1 MKARIPVKL
10 KKEAMAE
17 INRLADREYQKVKDK
32 EIADATRRIFK
43 MIVFALYKD
52 FGFGRDRCAKA
63 LKSMTEI
70 IEHSD
75 TDEVFWEHI
84 DRVVIDKLKLN
95 LTNGTIPT
103 TEKLLI
109 LKETKKM
116 RKYEAV
122 YSSDVLDEIK
132 SGKDIFLLNRA
143 TNNVSWVNGMTV
155 GSLVKVFKHDNKDN
169 IYEFYKEVK
178 ANDKL

>member
-10 KKEAMAE
+10 KREAMAE

-43 MIVFALYKD
+43 TIVFALHKD

-84 DRVVIDKLKLN
+84 DRVVIDKLKL
-95 LTNGTIPT
+95 
-103 TEKLLI
+103 EFDK
-109 LKETKKM
+109 
-116 RKYEAV
+116 RDY
-122 YSSDVLDEIK
+122 
-132 SGKDIFLLNRA
+132 
-143 TNNVSWVNGMTV
+143 TNNGKVVNFEGDEENETQT
-155 GSLVKVFKHDNKDN
+155 GNQ
-169 IYEFYKEVK
+169 
-178 ANDKL
+178 

>member
-43 MIVFALYKD
+43 TIVFALHKD

-70 IEHSD
+70 VEHSD

-84 DRVVIDKLKLN
+84 DRVVIDKLKLEFDKRDY
-95 LTNGTIPT
+95 TDNGKVVNY
-103 TEKLLI
+103 EESDRN
-109 LKETKKM
+109 ETQ
-116 RKYEAV
+116 
-122 YSSDVLDEIK
+122 
-132 SGKDIFLLNRA
+132 SGNQ
-143 TNNVSWVNGMTV
+143 
-155 GSLVKVFKHDNKDN
+155 
-169 IYEFYKEVK
+169 
-178 ANDKL
+178 

>member
-32 EIADATRRIFK
+32 EINDLTRRIFK
-43 MIVFALYKD
+43 TIVFALYKD

-84 DRVVIDKLKLN
+84 DRVVIDKLKLEFDKRDY
-95 LTNGTIPT
+95 TANGKVINY
-103 TEKLLI
+103 EESDKN
-109 LKETKKM
+109 ETQT
-116 RKYEAV
+116 
-122 YSSDVLDEIK
+122 
-132 SGKDIFLLNRA
+132 GNQ
-143 TNNVSWVNGMTV
+143 
-155 GSLVKVFKHDNKDN
+155 
-169 IYEFYKEVK
+169 
-178 ANDKL
+178 

>member
-1 MKARIPVKL
+1 VNLKGEKALKARIPVKL

-43 MIVFALYKD
+43 TIVFALHKD

-70 IEHSD
+70 VEHSD

-84 DRVVIDKLKLN
+84 DRVVIDRLKLEFDKRDY
-95 LTNGTIPT
+95 TDNGQVVNF
-103 TEKLLI
+103 EG
-109 LKETKKM
+109 
-116 RKYEAV
+116 
-122 YSSDVLDEIK
+122 DE
-132 SGKDIFLLNRA
+132 
-143 TNNVSWVNGMTV
+143 
-155 GSLVKVFKHDNKDN
+155 
-169 IYEFYKEVK
+169 E
-178 ANDKL
+178 ND

>member
-1 MKARIPVKL
+1 MNLKGEKALKARIPVKL

-43 MIVFALYKD
+43 TIVFALHKD

-84 DRVVIDKLKLN
+84 DRVVIDKLKLEFEKRDY
-95 LTNGTIPT
+95 TDNGKVVNFEGARKGH
-103 TEKLLI
+103 EK
-109 LKETKKM
+109 
-116 RKYEAV
+116 
-122 YSSDVLDEIK
+122 
-132 SGKDIFLLNRA
+132 
-143 TNNVSWVNGMTV
+143 
-155 GSLVKVFKHDNKDN
+155 
-169 IYEFYKEVK
+169 
-178 ANDKL
+178 

>member
-1 MKARIPVKL
+1 
-10 KKEAMAE
+10 
-17 INRLADREYQKVKDK
+17 
-32 EIADATRRIFK
+32 
-43 MIVFALYKD
+43 
-52 FGFGRDRCAKA
+52 
-63 LKSMTEI
+63 
-70 IEHSD
+70 
-75 TDEVFWEHI
+75 
-84 DRVVIDKLKLN
+84 
-95 LTNGTIPT
+95 
-103 TEKLLI
+103 
-109 LKETKKM
+109 M
-116 RKYEAV
+116 RKYEGV

>member
-32 EIADATRRIFK
+32 EINDLTRRIFK
-43 MIVFALYKD
+43 TIVFALHKD

-84 DRVVIDKLKLN
+84 DRVVIDKLKLEFEKRDY
-95 LTNGTIPT
+95 TDNGKVVNF
-103 TEKLLI
+103 EGDEEN
-109 LKETKKM
+109 ETQT
-116 RKYEAV
+116 
-122 YSSDVLDEIK
+122 
-132 SGKDIFLLNRA
+132 GNQ
-143 TNNVSWVNGMTV
+143 
-155 GSLVKVFKHDNKDN
+155 
-169 IYEFYKEVK
+169 
-178 ANDKL
+178 

>member
-10 KKEAMAE
+10 KREAMAE

-32 EIADATRRIFK
+32 EIADVTRRIFK
-43 MIVFALYKD
+43 TIVFALHKD

-84 DRVVIDKLKLN
+84 DRVVIDKLKLEFDRRDY
-95 LTNGTIPT
+95 TDNGKVVNF
-103 TEKLLI
+103 EGDEEN
-109 LKETKKM
+109 ETQT
-116 RKYEAV
+116 
-122 YSSDVLDEIK
+122 
-132 SGKDIFLLNRA
+132 GNQ
-143 TNNVSWVNGMTV
+143 
-155 GSLVKVFKHDNKDN
+155 
-169 IYEFYKEVK
+169 
-178 ANDKL
+178 

>member
-1 MKARIPVKL
+1 MDLKGELTLKARIPVKL
-10 KKEAMAE
+10 KREAMAE

-43 MIVFALYKD
+43 TIVFALHKD

-84 DRVVIDKLKLN
+84 DRVVIDKLKLEFDRRDY
-95 LTNGTIPT
+95 TDNGKVVNFEGD
-103 TEKLLI
+103 EK
-109 LKETKKM
+109 
-116 RKYEAV
+116 
-122 YSSDVLDEIK
+122 
-132 SGKDIFLLNRA
+132 
-143 TNNVSWVNGMTV
+143 
-155 GSLVKVFKHDNKDN
+155 
-169 IYEFYKEVK
+169 
-178 ANDKL
+178 

>member
-10 KKEAMAE
+10 KREAMAE

-43 MIVFALYKD
+43 TMIFALYQD

-84 DRVVIDKLKLN
+84 DRVVIDKLKLEFDKRDY
-95 LTNGTIPT
+95 TDNGKVVNF
-103 TEKLLI
+103 EGDEEN
-109 LKETKKM
+109 ETQT
-116 RKYEAV
+116 
-122 YSSDVLDEIK
+122 
-132 SGKDIFLLNRA
+132 GNQ
-143 TNNVSWVNGMTV
+143 
-155 GSLVKVFKHDNKDN
+155 
-169 IYEFYKEVK
+169 
-178 ANDKL
+178 

>member
-1 MKARIPVKL
+1 
-10 KKEAMAE
+10 
-17 INRLADREYQKVKDK
+17 
-32 EIADATRRIFK
+32 
-43 MIVFALYKD
+43 
-52 FGFGRDRCAKA
+52 
-63 LKSMTEI
+63 
-70 IEHSD
+70 
-75 TDEVFWEHI
+75 
-84 DRVVIDKLKLN
+84 
-95 LTNGTIPT
+95 
-103 TEKLLI
+103 
-109 LKETKKM
+109 M

>member
-10 KKEAMAE
+10 KREAMAE

-32 EIADATRRIFK
+32 EIADVTRRIFK
-43 MIVFALYKD
+43 TIVFALHKD

-84 DRVVIDKLKLN
+84 DRVVIDKLKLEFEKRDY
-95 LTNGTIPT
+95 TDNGKVVNF
-103 TEKLLI
+103 EGDEEN
-109 LKETKKM
+109 ETQT
-116 RKYEAV
+116 
-122 YSSDVLDEIK
+122 
-132 SGKDIFLLNRA
+132 GNQ
-143 TNNVSWVNGMTV
+143 
-155 GSLVKVFKHDNKDN
+155 
-169 IYEFYKEVK
+169 
-178 ANDKL
+178 

>member
-10 KKEAMAE
+10 KREAMAE
-17 INRLADREYQKVKDK
+17 INRLADREYHKVKDK

-43 MIVFALYKD
+43 TIVFALHKD

-84 DRVVIDKLKLN
+84 DRVVIDKLKLEFDRRDY
-95 LTNGTIPT
+95 TDNGKVVNFEGNEERI
-103 TEKLLI
+103 TEN
-109 LKETKKM
+109 E
-116 RKYEAV
+116 
-122 YSSDVLDEIK
+122 
-132 SGKDIFLLNRA
+132 
-143 TNNVSWVNGMTV
+143 
-155 GSLVKVFKHDNKDN
+155 
-169 IYEFYKEVK
+169 
-178 ANDKL
+178 

>member
-32 EIADATRRIFK
+32 EINDLTRRIFK
-43 MIVFALYKD
+43 TIVFALHKD

-84 DRVVIDKLKLN
+84 DRIVIDKLKLEFEKRDY
-95 LTNGTIPT
+95 TDNGKVVNF
-103 TEKLLI
+103 EGDEEN
-109 LKETKKM
+109 ETQT
-116 RKYEAV
+116 
-122 YSSDVLDEIK
+122 
-132 SGKDIFLLNRA
+132 GNQ
-143 TNNVSWVNGMTV
+143 
-155 GSLVKVFKHDNKDN
+155 
-169 IYEFYKEVK
+169 
-178 ANDKL
+178 

>member
-1 MKARIPVKL
+1 
-10 KKEAMAE
+10 
-17 INRLADREYQKVKDK
+17 
-32 EIADATRRIFK
+32 
-43 MIVFALYKD
+43 
-52 FGFGRDRCAKA
+52 
-63 LKSMTEI
+63 
-70 IEHSD
+70 
-75 TDEVFWEHI
+75 
-84 DRVVIDKLKLN
+84 
-95 LTNGTIPT
+95 
-103 TEKLLI
+103 
-109 LKETKKM
+109 M

-132 SGKDIFLLNRA
+132 SGRDIFLLNRA

>member
-84 DRVVIDKLKLN
+84 DRVVIDKLKLEFDKRDY
-95 LTNGTIPT
+95 TDNGKVVNF
-103 TEKLLI
+103 EG
-109 LKETKKM
+109 
-116 RKYEAV
+116 
-122 YSSDVLDEIK
+122 DEE
-132 SGKDIFLLNRA
+132 N
-143 TNNVSWVNGMTV
+143 
-155 GSLVKVFKHDNKDN
+155 
-169 IYEFYKEVK
+169 EEV
-178 ANDKL
+178 

>member
-1 MKARIPVKL
+1 MSTGFVCEFKGEKALKARIPVKL

-43 MIVFALYKD
+43 TIVFALHKD

-84 DRVVIDKLKLN
+84 DRVVIDKLKLEFDKRDY
-95 LTNGTIPT
+95 TDNG
-103 TEKLLI
+103 K
-109 LKETKKM
+109 
-116 RKYEAV
+116 V
-122 YSSDVLDEIK
+122 
-132 SGKDIFLLNRA
+132 
-143 TNNVSWVNGMTV
+143 VNFEG
-155 GSLVKVFKHDNKDN
+155 
-169 IYEFYKEVK
+169 E
-178 ANDKL
+178 

>member
-1 MKARIPVKL
+1 LSANLKGEKALKARIPVKL

-43 MIVFALYKD
+43 TIVFALHKD

-75 TDEVFWEHI
+75 TDEVFWKHI
-84 DRVVIDKLKLN
+84 DRVVIDKLKLEFDKRDY
-95 LTNGTIPT
+95 TDNGKVVNF
-103 TEKLLI
+103 EG
-109 LKETKKM
+109 
-116 RKYEAV
+116 
-122 YSSDVLDEIK
+122 DE
-132 SGKDIFLLNRA
+132 
-143 TNNVSWVNGMTV
+143 
-155 GSLVKVFKHDNKDN
+155 
-169 IYEFYKEVK
+169 E
-178 ANDKL
+178 ND